1 MAKVKRT
8 LKQKVTNVL
17 FFASASVFVGGII
30 FVVLFIFGLIL
41 HIVDN
46 LTSTL

>member
-1 MAKVKRT
+1 MAQVKRT
-8 LKQKVTNVL
+8 LKQKIVNVL
-17 FFASASVFVGGII
+17 FFTSASIFVGGII

>member
-8 LKQKVTNVL
+8 LKQKIVNAL
-17 FFASASVFVGGII
+17 FFTSFTVFVGGVI
-30 FVVLFIFGLIL
+30 FITLFIFGLIL
-41 HIVDN
+41 YIVDN